1 MKGKKM
7 SSRELYKQV
16 DFKQNLKLYWK
27 IGKPYKWLF
36 LVIALLA
43 VVYEVVHLAE
53 KYLFK
58 VILDEGSRYVA
69 SEISRSALTDILL
82 IVAAVFV
89 GIYIFKVLNHWFR
102 LTLVNFME
110 SRMIFDLK
118 QRFFNHIVHLSHS
131 FHTTHKTGSLISK
144 MNRGSSALERLTDF
158 FIFNVAPV
166 LLQITISAVAII
178 TIQWQA
184 ALVMILTAV
193 AFISFGLWVA
203 QIQKQAH
210 IAANNSEDIEKGT
223 IADVFTNIDSIKYFG
238 KEKLIKNKYAK
249 LATVS
254 RDTRLKFW
262 NYGRIFSVGI
272 STIVAIGT
280 FLIFYFP
287 LMSFLAGEITIG
299 SLAFIYTVYGGI
311 MGPLWGFVHSIRGF
325 YIALG
330 DFDALFQYE
339 KIKNEIK
346 DPKKS
351 KKLKISQG
359 SVEFKDVEFS
369 YHGKRSN
376 KAIHNLNLKINK
388 NEKVALVG
396 HSGCGKTT
404 LMKLLY
410 RFYDVDSGEI
420 LVDGKNIKNFDQES
434 LRSGLSIVPQ
444 EAILFDDTIY
454 NNIKFSNPSASKS
467 EVMKAMKFAQLDKF
481 VNDLPLKEQ
490 TIVGERGVKLSG
502 GEKQRVSIA
511 RAILAN
517 RKVLVLDEATSALDS
532 QTEFEI
538 QRDLERLMQGRT
550 SIIIAHRLSTIM
562 KADKIVVMD
571 KGKVAQIGKHRDLI
585 KKPGIY
591 KQLWNLQKGGYI
603 KE

>member
-1 MKGKKM
+1 MA
-7 SSRELYKQV
+7 RELYKQV
-16 DFKQNLKLYWK
+16 DFKQNLKLYWS
-27 IGKPYKWLF
+27 IGKNYKWFF
-36 LVIALLA
+36 LVIIFLA
-43 VVYEVVHLAE
+43 VIYEIAHIAE

-58 VILDEGSRYVA
+58 VILDEGGRFLA
-69 SEISRSALTDILL
+69 DEITRSVLADILL

-89 GIYIFKVLNHWFR
+89 GIFIFKLLNHWFR

-118 QRFFNHIVHLSHS
+118 KRFFDHIVHLSHN

-166 LLQITISAVAII
+166 LLQITISAAAIV
-178 TIQWQA
+178 TLQWEA

-193 AFISFGLWVA
+193 AFISFGLYVA
-203 QIQKQAH
+203 HIQKTAH
-210 IAANNSEDIEKGT
+210 KEANNAEDIEKGT
-223 IADVFTNIDSIKYFG
+223 ISDVFTNIDSIKYFG

-249 LATVS
+249 LAGTS
-254 RDTRLKFW
+254 RDKRLTFW
-262 NYGRIFSVGI
+262 NYGRVFSVGI

-287 LMSFLAGEITIG
+287 LMSFLNGELSIG

-311 MGPLWGFVHSIRGF
+311 MGPLWGLVHSIRGF

-339 KIKNEIK
+339 TIKNEIV
-346 DPKKS
+346 DPPKS
-351 KKLKISQG
+351 KKLKIRSG
-359 SVEFKDVEFS
+359 NVEYKDVEFS
-369 YHGKRSN
+369 YHGKRTN
-376 KAIHNLNLKINK
+376 KAIHNLSLNIKK

-410 RFYDVDSGEI
+410 RFYDVDAGEI
-420 LVDGKNIKNFDQES
+420 LIDGKNIKEFDQES
-434 LRSGLSIVPQ
+434 LRSELSIVPQ

-454 NNIKFSNPSASKS
+454 NNIKFSNPKASRD
-467 EVMKAMKFAQLDKF
+467 EVLKAMKFAQLDNF
-481 VNDLPLKEQ
+481 IRDLPLKEN

-517 RKVLVLDEATSALDS
+517 KKILVLDEATSALDS
-532 QTEFEI
+532 HTEYEI
-538 QRDLERLMQGRT
+538 QQDLERLMKGRT

-562 KADKIVVMD
+562 KADKIVVLE
-571 KGKVAQIGKHRDLI
+571 KGKIKQVGKHRDLI